1 MGKGALSE
9 GKVAGLG
16 VDHSIP
22 STAEVTNDYSFTSI
36 YPYPLCYIMAC
47 YWVTYIFYLYIHM
60 TLKYRTSLWCIT
72 QQTDGHNVAPCS

>member
-1 MGKGALSE
+1 VHATDWTVRDSKSVRGKRLYLLHIRPDQHCGPKKASSAMGKGALSE

-36 YPYPLCYIMAC
+36 YPYPL
-47 YWVTYIFYLYIHM
+47 
-60 TLKYRTSLWCIT
+60 
-72 QQTDGHNVAPCS
+72 